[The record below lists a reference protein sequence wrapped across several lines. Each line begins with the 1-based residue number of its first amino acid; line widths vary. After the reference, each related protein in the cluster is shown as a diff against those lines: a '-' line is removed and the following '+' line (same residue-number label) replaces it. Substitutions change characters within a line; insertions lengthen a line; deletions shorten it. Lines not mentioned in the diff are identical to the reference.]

1 MAVSYAVD
9 VSGNQPAHQNWAG
22 FGVHMGIAKASEGQR
37 TKDAWFARH
46 IADIKAAGLVPGAYH
61 FAWPNQSETVEA
73 ANYIETVRP
82 FATAGRFVHALDLEP
97 YPNGAK
103 NYTGATDA
111 EIHAYATAWVAAV
124 KRAFPGQRVLC
135 YTPRAT
141 AARHYPANADGYWYP
156 AYPVQGRTFA
166 QAAALPKPMI
176 DAPLWGWQ
184 FTSVPRDQTVIYMS
198 PADLRTWAAGTIPTI
213 QEDTVTFSQADA
225 KTLLDTR
232 IDDPTKPGA
241 DTVTVRGALWAGYGQ
256 AAKAAANTQSLLTQV
271 SALTAT
277 VETLAGRL
285 IGSGVDTA
293 AVVAA
298 VQAAIASSVVHVD
311 VDVTGAQPTTS

>member
-1 MAVSYAVD
+1 MDTCTGID
-9 VSGNQPAHQNWAG
+9 VSAYQAPQNWAALARDG
-22 FGVHMGIAKASEGQR
+22 LAFAFAKASEGQHSR
-37 TKDAWFARH
+37 DPRFAVH
-46 IADIKAAGLVPGAYH
+46 ITGILAAGLIPGAYH
-61 FAWPNQSETVEA
+61 YGWPNQSPTVEA
-73 ANYIETVRP
+73 ANYVEAVRP
-82 FATAGRFVHALDLEP
+82 FARPGFLHWLDLERRTD
-97 YPNGAK
+97 GA
-103 NYTGATDA
+103 NYQGATNA
-111 EIHAYATAWVAAV
+111 QIRAYATAWIAAV
-124 KRAFPGQRVLC
+124 RRAFPGQRVGV
-135 YTPRAT
+135 YTS
-141 AARHYPANADGYWYP
+141 AADIAAGRMPGNADALWYP
-156 AYPVQGRTFA
+156 AYPAGAMTYA
-166 QAAALPKPMI
+166 QAAARPRP
-176 DAPLWGWQ
+176 APSGHQPLVWQ
-184 FTSVPRDQTVIYMS
+184 FTSTPVDRNLAYLS
-198 PADLRTWAAGTIPTI
+198 PAALRAWATNTTP
-213 QEDTVTFSQADA
+213 QEHDVTFSQADA